1 MAVQDGGSSARS
13 QAEGDV
19 SRKTSALSRL
29 PKLSLPRLSL
39 PSLVDVGR
47 GLADLILPPVAHDSR
62 EATAAA
68 GLSPDAWGR
77 VQFLEDPVCD
87 GCGARF
93 EFDGGDFA
101 SDRCAACLTHPY
113 VFGRARA
120 ACVYDEASR
129 GLILKFKH
137 GDQQQFAG
145 LFSRWMS
152 RAASELIAEADAVAP
167 VPLHRMRLLSRRF
180 NQAAEIARPLARQA
194 GLDYLPDA
202 LIRAQPTTSQG
213 GKSLRGRRQNVA
225 RAFCVTEAGRRRI
238 KGRRIL
244 LVDDVLT
251 TGATAEACATALMQA
266 GARAVDLAVIARVR
280 TAREIPK

>member
-1 MAVQDGGSSARS
+1 M
-13 QAEGDV
+13 
-19 SRKTSALSRL
+19 LSRL
-29 PKLSLPRLSL
+29 PRLTM
-39 PSLVDVGR
+39 PSLSDLGR

-68 GLSPDAWGR
+68 GLSADAWSR
-77 VQFLEDPVCD
+77 VRFLEAPVCD
-87 GCGARF
+87 GCGAAF

-101 SDRCAACLTHPY
+101 SDRCAACLTRPY
-113 VFGRARA
+113 AFQRARA

-145 LFSRWMS
+145 LFARWLG
-152 RAASELIAEADAVAP
+152 RAASDLIAEADAVAP
-167 VPLHRMRLLSRRF
+167 VPLHPMRLLSRRF
-180 NQAAEIARPLARQA
+180 NQAAEIARPLARHA

-202 LIRAQPTTSQG
+202 LIRSERTATQG
-213 GKSLRGRRQNVA
+213 GKSMRGRRLNVA
-225 RAFCVTEAGRRRI
+225 RAFSVTEAGRHRI

-244 LVDDVLT
+244 LIDDVLT
-251 TGATAEACATALMQA
+251 TGATGEACARALMDA

-280 TAREIPK
+280 TARELPT